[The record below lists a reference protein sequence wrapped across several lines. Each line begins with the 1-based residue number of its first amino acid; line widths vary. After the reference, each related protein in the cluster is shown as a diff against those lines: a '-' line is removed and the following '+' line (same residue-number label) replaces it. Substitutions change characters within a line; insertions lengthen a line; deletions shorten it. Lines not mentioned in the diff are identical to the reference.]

1 MGKKLK
7 SGYTTGSCC
16 TAAII
21 AGLNYLLDDRKLENV
36 QLQSLNNKKINI
48 PISRLRKRNNF
59 VTSSVKKYSGDDP
72 DVTDGIEI
80 FVRIKKVTKL
90 KKDSAGYI
98 IGNTLITC
106 GRGIGKVT
114 KKGLRCEVGKYAINP
129 GPLKMMELAI
139 ESILDDKNDLYFEI
153 KIYIPEGLEKSKK
166 TFNPKLGIVG
176 GISILGSTG
185 ILNPMS
191 EEALKDSLYI
201 EMKVLKENSNK
212 DYKNIKCVIN
222 NSFYTYLNLINIYNM
237 NDETEQILN
246 DSGFESESVMNLLN
260 DKESINNIL
269 CLLRKS
275 ILGVERYYLNNSNI
289 TLEEEYV
296 CDISNYVNKLKDEI
310 KSIDDIIENRSITF
324 IKEKTDTSIDISND
338 INTTSDDSVS
348 IFTNDEI
355 SLNDIDI
362 GTNTESDTAT
372 NIKISISDSD
382 DINSS
387 DDDEC
392 ETINEENSDN
402 DSNGNVFTA
411 LYNIYYNIKYFFCRL
426 VGFN

>member
-1 MGKKLK
+1 M
-7 SGYTTGSCC
+7 
-16 TAAII
+16 
-21 AGLNYLLDDRKLENV
+21 NV
-36 QLQSLNNKKINI
+36 VNI
-48 PISRLRKRNNF
+48 YRNNLSTLANVSTNNRIIVDDYNTIVIYKPSSSYF
-59 VTSSVKKYSGDDP
+59 SYNYWYSSKTS
-72 DVTDGIEI
+72 
-80 FVRIKKVTKL
+80 KL
-90 KKDSAGYI
+90 S
-98 IGNTLITC
+98 
-106 GRGIGKVT
+106 
-114 KKGLRCEVGKYAINP
+114 
-129 GPLKMMELAI
+129 
-139 ESILDDKNDLYFEI
+139 ES
-153 KIYIPEGLEKSKK
+153 
-166 TFNPKLGIVG
+166 
-176 GISILGSTG
+176 
-185 ILNPMS
+185 
-191 EEALKDSLYI
+191 
-201 EMKVLKENSNK
+201 ENSNK

-411 LYNIYYNIKYFFCRL
+411 LYNIYYNIKSFFCRL

>member
-1 MGKKLK
+1 M
-7 SGYTTGSCC
+7 
-16 TAAII
+16 
-21 AGLNYLLDDRKLENV
+21 NV
-36 QLQSLNNKKINI
+36 VNI
-48 PISRLRKRNNF
+48 YRNNLSTLANVSINNRIIVDDYNTIVIYKPSASYF
-59 VTSSVKKYSGDDP
+59 NYNYWYSSKTS
-72 DVTDGIEI
+72 
-80 FVRIKKVTKL
+80 KL
-90 KKDSAGYI
+90 S
-98 IGNTLITC
+98 
-106 GRGIGKVT
+106 
-114 KKGLRCEVGKYAINP
+114 
-129 GPLKMMELAI
+129 
-139 ESILDDKNDLYFEI
+139 ES
-153 KIYIPEGLEKSKK
+153 
-166 TFNPKLGIVG
+166 
-176 GISILGSTG
+176 
-185 ILNPMS
+185 
-191 EEALKDSLYI
+191 
-201 EMKVLKENSNK
+201 ENSND

-237 NDETEQILN
+237 SDETDQILN

-269 CLLRKS
+269 CLLKKS
-275 ILGVERYYLNNSNI
+275 VIGIERYYINNSNI

-324 IKEKTDTSIDISND
+324 IKEKNDTSIHISNDISND
-338 INTTSDDSVS
+338 TNASSDDSVS

-392 ETINEENSDN
+392 ETINEENPDG

-411 LYNIYYNIKYFFCRL
+411 LYNIYYNIKSFFCRL

>member
-1 MGKKLK
+1 M
-7 SGYTTGSCC
+7 
-16 TAAII
+16 
-21 AGLNYLLDDRKLENV
+21 NV
-36 QLQSLNNKKINI
+36 VNI
-48 PISRLRKRNNF
+48 YRNN
-59 VTSSVKKYSGDDP
+59 
-72 DVTDGIEI
+72 
-80 FVRIKKVTKL
+80 L
-90 KKDSAGYI
+90 
-98 IGNTLITC
+98 NTLANVSTNNRIIVDDYNT
-106 GRGIGKVT
+106 IVIYKPSSSYFSYNYWYSSKT
-114 KKGLRCEVGKYAINP
+114 NKLS
-129 GPLKMMELAI
+129 
-139 ESILDDKNDLYFEI
+139 ESDI
-153 KIYIPEGLEKSKK
+153 
-166 TFNPKLGIVG
+166 
-176 GISILGSTG
+176 
-185 ILNPMS
+185 
-191 EEALKDSLYI
+191 
-201 EMKVLKENSNK
+201 SNK

-237 NDETEQILN
+237 SDETDQILN

-275 ILGVERYYLNNSNI
+275 VLGVERYYLNNGNI
-289 TLEEEYV
+289 ILEEAFV

-310 KSIDDIIENRSITF
+310 KSIDNIIENRSITF
-324 IKEKTDTSIDISND
+324 IKEKNDTTIDVGND
-338 INTTSDDSVS
+338 INASSDDSTS

-392 ETINEENSDN
+392 ETINEENPDG

-411 LYNIYYNIKYFFCRL
+411 LS
-426 VGFN
+426 

>member
-1 MGKKLK
+1 MNVVNI
-7 SGYTTGSCC
+7 YRNN
-16 TAAII
+16 
-21 AGLNYLLDDRKLENV
+21 LNILANV
-36 QLQSLNNKKINI
+36 STNNKIVVDNYNTIDTFK
-48 PISRLRKRNNF
+48 PSSSYFSYTYWYSSK
-59 VTSSVKKYSGDDP
+59 TS
-72 DVTDGIEI
+72 
-80 FVRIKKVTKL
+80 KL
-90 KKDSAGYI
+90 S
-98 IGNTLITC
+98 
-106 GRGIGKVT
+106 
-114 KKGLRCEVGKYAINP
+114 ES
-129 GPLKMMELAI
+129 EL
-139 ESILDDKNDLYFEI
+139 
-153 KIYIPEGLEKSKK
+153 
-166 TFNPKLGIVG
+166 
-176 GISILGSTG
+176 
-185 ILNPMS
+185 
-191 EEALKDSLYI
+191 
-201 EMKVLKENSNK
+201 SNK
-212 DYKNIKCVIN
+212 DYKNIKYVIN

-237 NDETEQILN
+237 SDDTDQILN

-275 ILGVERYYLNNSNI
+275 VLGVERYYLNNSNI

-324 IKEKTDTSIDISND
+324 IKEKNDTSIHISNDISND
-338 INTTSDDSVS
+338 TNASSDDSVS

-392 ETINEENSDN
+392 ETINEENPDG
-402 DSNGNVFTA
+402 DSNGNVFMA
-411 LYNIYYNIKYFFCRL
+411 LYNIYYNIKSFFCRL